1 MNREDVGQDREIGE
15 LAPVQ
20 VTPEELPTG
29 EQPLDRFTAEVQRG
43 PCRLGRRRG
52 TLTTARHPHRLCA
65 CA

>member
-29 EQPLDRFTAEVQRG
+29 EQPLDRFTAEVQRA
-43 PCRLGRRRG
+43 PVVWAEDVAL
-52 TLTTARHPHRLCA
+52 
-65 CA
+65 